1 MKHAIDKK
9 DVVTITIR
17 VKNELVTLDNGRGFH
32 LAEDKFTAD
41 TLILSMLYQTL
52 QTQLNAWR
60 NISDNYKIQ
69 LQIHEVID

>member
-17 VKNELVTLDNGRGFH
+17 VKNELVTLDNGRGLH

-60 NISDNYKIQ
+60 NISDNYKIE